1 MFFTKNIVKKVS
13 SYIQKWKNKV
23 QRENRVASFAGI
35 LERKS
40 RLLLK
45 SKFLLAIHKK
55 NEDSTI
61 GELKDKLAKYQN

>member
-1 MFFTKNIVKKVS
+1 M
-13 SYIQKWKNKV
+13 

>member
-1 MFFTKNIVKKVS
+1 MFFTKHIVKKVS
-13 SYIQKWKNKV
+13 SYIQRWNKKV
-23 QRENRVASFAGI
+23 QRENRVASFAEI

-45 SKFLLAIHKK
+45 NKFLLAIHKK
-55 NEDSTI
+55 NEDSTV